1 MEVTII
7 DEGEHRKQALITADW
22 GDIQQDYDDLVADYT
37 KGSVPGFRSGKAP
50 KSLVERRYQRHI
62 LDDVASRC
70 VQRITRRA
78 LTMKE
83 MTAVG
88 PIAIN
93 DIIIAKNQPLRF
105 SAAFT
110 VVPDFELPAYTD
122 FRLGSEN
129 DEQKRDEICQ
139 WLLNNTTVSIPDELV
154 TQELSFDGQQNV
166 ESGSSAWQTA
176 FERVKLLLI
185 FDKMASRD
193 GIEIDERD
201 VQERIEKTAEEYGQ
215 KVSSLRMQLL
225 SNGGMSRMRSL
236 LLAER
241 ILDYLLEICS

>member
-1 MEVTII
+1 MEITIT

-22 GDIQQDYDDLVADYT
+22 GDIQQDYDDLVADYA

-50 KSLVERRYQRHI
+50 KGLVERRYQRHI

-93 DIIIAKNQPLRF
+93 DIVIAKNHPLRF
-105 SAAFT
+105 TASFT
-110 VVPDFELPAYTD
+110 VVPDFDLPDYRA
-122 FRLGSEN
+122 FRFSVVN
-129 DEQKRDEICQ
+129 DEQRRDEICQ
-139 WLLNNTTVSIPDELV
+139 WLLENMVISVPDELV
-154 TQELSFDGQQNV
+154 TQELSLDGQQKIK
-166 ESGSSAWQTA
+166 SGSSAWQA
-176 FERVKLLLI
+176 ALKRVKLLLI
-185 FDKMASRD
+185 LEKVATKD
-193 GIEIDERD
+193 GIEIEERD
-201 VQERIEKTAEEYGQ
+201 VQERIEKTAVEYGQ
-215 KVSSLRMQLL
+215 NVSSLRRKLL

-241 ILDYLLEICS
+241 TLDYLLEICL